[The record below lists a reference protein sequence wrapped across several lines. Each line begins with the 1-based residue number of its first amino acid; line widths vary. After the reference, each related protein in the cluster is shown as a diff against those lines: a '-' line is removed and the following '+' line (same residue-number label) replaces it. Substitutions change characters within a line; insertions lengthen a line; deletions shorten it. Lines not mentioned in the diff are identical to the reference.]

1 MKQTLIIKAEQV
13 TQPNIL
19 KTIQSI
25 ILDGGLVVFP
35 TETVYGIGANALNK
49 EASKKIYDVKG
60 RPSDNPLI
68 VHIGQIEELSIYA
81 REVPDYAKSLIQAF
95 WPGPLTLI
103 LKKQDIVPYTTTAGL
118 DTVAI
123 RLPKHETALALIQG
137 LKLPLAAP
145 SANLSGKPSAT
156 EFKHVYEDLN
166 GKVDCIIDGG
176 PSSIGIES
184 TVLDCTQAIPTI
196 LRPGAITQSMIER
209 ILQRPILDA
218 STLPIEDAPKSPGMK
233 YTHYK
238 PKGDV
243 TILYGPIEKVQEY
256 VISHVDSSIPT
267 AVICAS
273 DYELLFPKVRVRT
286 LGYLSQPDWI
296 AKQLFSALREMDE
309 WGMKRIFIHSFPEV
323 EIGHAVMNRL
333 LKAAG
338 YQTIKL

>member
-13 TQPNIL
+13 TQPDIL
-19 KTIQSI
+19 KAIQTII
-25 ILDGGLVVFP
+25 IGGGLVVFP
-35 TETVYGIGANALNK
+35 TETVYGIGANALDK

-68 VHIGQIEELSIYA
+68 VHIGQSEELYLYA

-137 LKLPLAAP
+137 VKLPLAAP

-156 EFKHVYEDLN
+156 EFKHVFEDLN

-176 PSSIGIES
+176 PSRIGIES
-184 TVLDCTQAIPTI
+184 TVLDCTKEIPTI
-196 LRPGAITQSMIER
+196 LRPGAVTQSMIER

-218 STLPIEDAPKSPGMK
+218 STLQVEDAPKSPGMK

-256 VISHVDSSIPT
+256 VSSQVDSSIPT

-286 LGYLSQPDWI
+286 LGYLSQPEWI

-309 WGMKRIFIHSFPEV
+309 WGMQRIFIHSFPEV

-338 YQTIKL
+338 YQTITL